1 MTRHKKAHAPLLIP
15 LTPAALQPLP
25 GIALPRKF
33 ASSAWRE
40 QPVIVCFV
48 TAPIYLTNTVLMF
61 TNSLIP

>member
-1 MTRHKKAHAPLLIP
+1 MCHKKAHAPLLTS
-15 LTPAALQPLP
+15 LTPAALPPLP

-33 ASSAWRE
+33 ASSTWRE
-40 QPVIVCFV
+40 QLVIVRCV